1 MSSSSAQGVGS
12 YAHRIVTDHW
22 RDTLQLDG
30 DYEDYTF
37 YELGGTS
44 LTAAQLVLALGR
56 ELGCRIS
63 VQAVADNPTLRQFR
77 AHVLTIAAEAGRDM

>member
-1 MSSSSAQGVGS
+1 MSSSAARGS
-12 YAHRIVTDHW
+12 GSDVDRIVTGHW
-22 RDTLQLDG
+22 RDTLQLDD

-44 LTAAQLVLALGR
+44 LTAAQLVLTLGR

-77 AHVLTIAAEAGRDM
+77 AHVLSIAAQAGA

>member
-1 MSSSSAQGVGS
+1 MSNSSARGVGS
-12 YAHRIVTDHW
+12 HAHRIVTDQW
-22 RDTLQLDG
+22 RDILQLDD

-56 ELGCRIS
+56 ELGRRIS
-63 VQAVADNPTLRQFR
+63 VQAVADNPTLREFR
-77 AHVLTIAAEAGRDM
+77 AHVLTIAAEEGPTV